1 MTRKSALASGIILS
15 LVVVSVVF
23 AEDAVVSQAVTSPET
38 QGIAAPVEAPVIQAP
53 AVQAEPEMQWLWGEA
68 VSVDIQ
74 KNEVV
79 VRYQDYDTEQEK
91 EMTVS
96 ADTKTTFENVR
107 SLAEVQPKD
116 TLSIDY
122 KVLPDGKNIARNISV
137 EKAESMDAVSSA
149 AVAAEAAPA
158 ATQGPATTPAQ

>member
-1 MTRKSALASGIILS
+1 
-15 LVVVSVVF
+15 
-23 AEDAVVSQAVTSPET
+23 
-38 QGIAAPVEAPVIQAP
+38 
-53 AVQAEPEMQWLWGEA
+53 MQWLWGEA